1 MSSLRERMNRLRG
14 ASGARPES
22 GAAGDN
28 GPDVTH
34 AESGEGP
41 RHGPDGAQA
50 ADGSAARHGTDAQTG
65 GREHDFAGGL
75 LPEETRGSG
84 DAGDDGPALDPA
96 WTALGV
102 ARLVNDAGEC
112 LVRRVVYPMG
122 HRHGFHRLD
131 ELTDCA
137 SALGAICAGG
147 SGGDP
152 MPEAERILFLDLE
165 TTGLGVGAGNV
176 PFMTGIAYIEGGRF
190 VIEQTLIRH
199 PAEERA
205 MLEELRRKLAERPY
219 LATYNGRTF
228 DWPLLKGRFIMNGFG
243 RSAAAEPWHLDFLHP
258 SRSIWRNTL
267 ASLRLSHVEEERL
280 GIARSGDVPGSMAP
294 AIYFRFLQ
302 DGDPEPLGGVFR
314 HNELDMLS
322 LACLAVRFG
331 RLLSGGLGRHV
342 PLPDEDEELLRTGLW
357 LDRMGREAEAEAL
370 FDRLAGRETAG
381 PWCLPLAARD
391 KKCGNWRRAVLL
403 WQKAAHAAERQGW
416 ASGEAHI
423 ELSMYYEHRAKDY
436 EQALRYASAALEL
449 AARRASLGR
458 FDAKKRAEQD
468 AIRRRIERLT
478 KKAGR
483 IEA

>member
-14 ASGARPES
+14 SGGAQTAG
-22 GAAGDN
+22 GAAGLQGAEDRQPEIGNRHPPETDN
-28 GPDVTH
+28 QPSEPGV
-34 AESGEGP
+34 P
-41 RHGPDGAQA
+41 RH
-50 ADGSAARHGTDAQTG
+50 ADADSPPL
-65 GREHDFAGGL
+65 E
-75 LPEETRGSG
+75 
-84 DAGDDGPALDPA
+84 PA

-102 ARLVNDAGEC
+102 TRLVNDAGEC
-112 LVRRVVYPMG
+112 LIRRIAYPLS
-122 HRHGFHRLD
+122 HRHGCHRLD
-131 ELTDCA
+131 ELAECA
-137 SALGAICAGG
+137 PALEALC
-147 SGGDP
+147 SGGMSVAP
-152 MPEAERILFLDLE
+152 APKAERILFLDLE

-176 PFMTGIAYIEGGRF
+176 PFMTGIAYVEGSRF
-190 VIEQTLIRH
+190 IIEQMMIRH

-205 MLEELRRKLAERPY
+205 MLEELRRKLEERPY

-228 DWPLLKGRFIMNGFG
+228 DWPLLKGRFILNGFG
-243 RSAAAEPWHLDFLHP
+243 RGAAAEPRHLDFLHP

-342 PLPDEDEELLRTGLW
+342 PLPEEDEELLRTGLW
-357 LDRMGREAEAEAL
+357 LDRMGRADEAEAL
-370 FDRLAGRETAG
+370 FERLAGRETAG

-458 FDAKKRAEQD
+458 FDAKKRAEQA

>member
-1 MSSLRERMNRLRG
+1 VSSLRERMNRLRG
-14 ASGARPES
+14 SAGAQPGGGGASPNGTGGGQPECRQPD
-22 GAAGDN
+22 AAG
-28 GPDVTH
+28 GVP
-34 AESGEGP
+34 A
-41 RHGPDGAQA
+41 
-50 ADGSAARHGTDAQTG
+50 
-65 GREHDFAGGL
+65 
-75 LPEETRGSG
+75 PE
-84 DAGDDGPALDPA
+84 AGDLRHADSVSPALDPA

-102 ARLVNDAGEC
+102 TRLVNEAGEC
-112 LVRRVVYPMG
+112 LVRRVDYPLD

-131 ELTDCA
+131 ELDECA
-137 SALGAICAGG
+137 HALAALC
-147 SGGDP
+147 SGGNGP
-152 MPEAERILFLDLE
+152 APAPEAERILFLDLE

-176 PFMTGIAYIEGGRF
+176 PFMTGIGYVEGDRF

-205 MLEELRRKLAERPY
+205 MLEELRVKLAERPY

-280 GIARSGDVPGSMAP
+280 GIVRSGDVPGSMAP

-302 DGDPEPLGGVFR
+302 DEDPEPLGGVFR

-322 LACLAVRFG
+322 LACLAIRFG

-342 PLPDEDEELLRTGLW
+342 PLPEEDEELLRTGLW
-357 LDRMGREAEAEAL
+357 LDRMGCAEEAEAL
-370 FDRLAGRETAG
+370 FERLAGRETAG

-403 WQKAAHAAERQGW
+403 WQKAALAAERQGW

-436 EQALRYASAALEL
+436 KQALRYASAALEL

>member
-1 MSSLRERMNRLRG
+1 VSSLRERMNRLRG
-14 ASGARPES
+14 SGGGQPDEARQPAPGGE
-22 GAAGDN
+22 DR
-28 GPDVTH
+28 
-34 AESGEGP
+34 AESAESP
-41 RHGPDGAQA
+41 
-50 ADGSAARHGTDAQTG
+50 ADGLA
-65 GREHDFAGGL
+65 
-75 LPEETRGSG
+75 P
-84 DAGDDGPALDPA
+84 DPA

-102 ARLVNDAGEC
+102 TRLANEAGEC
-112 LVRRVVYPMG
+112 LVRRVAYSLD
-122 HRHGFHRLD
+122 HRHGHHRLG
-131 ELTDCA
+131 ELADCA
-137 SALGAICAGG
+137 GTLAALC
-147 SGGDP
+147 SGGDGEAP
-152 MPEAERILFLDLE
+152 APEAERILFLDLE

-176 PFMTGIAYIEGGRF
+176 PFMAGIAYFEGGRF
-190 VIEQTLIRH
+190 VIEQALIRH

-205 MLEELRRKLAERPY
+205 MLEDLRKKLAERPY

-243 RSAAAEPWHLDFLHP
+243 RNAAAEPWHLDFLHP

-280 GIARSGDVPGSMAP
+280 GIARGDDVPGSMAP

-302 DGDPEPLGGVFR
+302 DGDPGPLGGVFR

-322 LACLAVRFG
+322 LACLAIRFG

-342 PLPDEDEELLRTGLW
+342 PLPEEDEELLRTGLW
-357 LDRMGREAEAEAL
+357 LERMGRPDEAEAL
-370 FDRLAGRETAG
+370 YERLAARDAAG
-381 PWCLPLAARD
+381 SWCLSLAARD

-403 WQKAAHAAERQGW
+403 WQKAAQAAERQGW

-436 EQALRYASAALEL
+436 ELALRYASAALEL
-449 AARRASLGR
+449 ASRRSSLGR
-458 FDAKKRAEQD
+458 FDAKKRAEQE

-483 IEA
+483 TQDREQTLF